1 VTKIDIVDT
10 LKLRVTINCITLNAL
25 MDSNSTHTFICDT
38 IIRCLGSQV
47 TPKTGM
53 WMKVA
58 NGECILN
65 GGYTMTTLTIDN
77 EGFITTSEFVGKRD
91 PDPFD

>member
-1 VTKIDIVDT
+1 
-10 LKLRVTINCITLNAL
+10 
-25 MDSNSTHTFICDT
+25 
-38 IIRCLGSQV
+38 
-47 TPKTGM
+47 M